1 MKTPLT
7 ARSLP
12 ILLVITIASAP
23 GCNSAQGARVA
34 PETRPTEAAATGSV
48 AGGDVADVIEKV
60 LPSIVSVQS
69 TRTARMESPMGFFF
83 GAPPAERKQE
93 GLGSGV
99 VISADGLIVTNNHVV
114 AGADEL
120 IVKTNDDREYEA
132 RLLGADAKSDLAL
145 LKVQGEGIRL
155 VPARFGDSSKLRLG
169 ETVLAVGNPFGVGQT
184 VTMGIVSAKGRADM
198 GIVDYEDFIQ
208 TDAAINPGNSGGAL
222 INTRGEL
229 VGINTAILS
238 RSGGYMGI
246 GFAIPSNMAQPILDA
261 LKENGRVTRG
271 YLGASLQ
278 ELNRDL
284 KEALGLRESGGV
296 LIADV
301 VPGGPGSKA
310 GLVSGDIVTHVAG
323 QPVDSVGRLRNAVAS
338 AGAGKSVE
346 LSVLRD
352 KKKVRL
358 TAVLGTLPSD
368 GSQVPEVKSHEKD
381 RAGDVDGL
389 VLGELTPEVRGQLGV
404 NKEVRGAV
412 VVRVKPGSKVAQAQV
427 RRGDIL
433 LEVNRKPVESAEQ
446 AAQAYK
452 AAAAPRLLLLMRG
465 GQKRYVVVK

>member
-1 MKTPLT
+1 MNQ
-7 ARSLP
+7 SLP
-12 ILLVITIASAP
+12 RLLPLILALGAVS

-34 PETRPTEAAATGSV
+34 PEHRTPEQG
-48 AGGDVADVIEKV
+48 AGTLASGADVSDVIEKV

-69 TRTARMESPMGFFF
+69 TRTARMENPMGFFF
-83 GAPPAERKQE
+83 GAPPTERKQE

-99 VISADGLIVTNNHVV
+99 VISSDGLIITNNHVV
-114 AGADEL
+114 DGADAL

-155 VPARFGDSSKLRLG
+155 VPAQFGDSSKLRLG

-222 INTRGEL
+222 INARGEL

-238 RSGGYMGI
+238 RTGGYMGI
-246 GFAIPSNMAQPILDA
+246 GFAIPTNMAVPIVDA

-278 ELNRDL
+278 DLNRDL
-284 KEALGLRESGGV
+284 RDALGLKDGGGV

-301 VPGGPGSKA
+301 VAGGPGSKA
-310 GLVSGDIVTHVAG
+310 GLRSGDIVTHVAG
-323 QPVDSVGRLRNAVAS
+323 RPVDSVGRLRNAVAS

-346 LSVLRD
+346 LSVLREQ
-352 KKKVRL
+352 KKVRL
-358 TAVLGTLPSD
+358 SAVLGALPTD
-368 GSQVPEVKSHEKD
+368 EARMPEPKGHDKEP
-381 RAGDVDGL
+381 AGDVDGV
-389 VLGELTPEVRGQLGV
+389 VLGELTPEVRAQLGV
-404 NKEVRGAV
+404 TKDTQGAV
-412 VVRVKPGSKVAQAQV
+412 VVRVLPGSKIAQAQV

-433 LEVNRKPVESAEQ
+433 LEVNRKVVTSAE
-446 AAQAYK
+446 AAAAAYK
-452 AAAAPRLLLLMRG
+452 ATPGSKLLLVMRG